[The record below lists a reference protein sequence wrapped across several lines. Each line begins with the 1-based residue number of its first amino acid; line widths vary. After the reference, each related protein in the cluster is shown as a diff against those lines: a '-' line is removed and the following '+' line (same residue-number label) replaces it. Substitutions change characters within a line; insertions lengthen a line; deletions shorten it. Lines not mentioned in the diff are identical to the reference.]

1 MTVMLSTEYVQN
13 IPWRENPLFAF
24 PDDSAV
30 YTKAFESVIDFI
42 PVNGGLVDF
51 NNDAWDFN
59 PYFDGINDDGL
70 KIIFSGLEQ
79 PVLDYCKFFVLH
91 KIMGAKK
98 ISAANLRIAAFKS
111 VYIHIRNSSETK
123 SIFTISTEDI
133 IAEIRKRNT
142 QPSTEHNLYESVYEV
157 YEFIINNYHADLPV
171 DIEVLKQ
178 YGIKSKRISKII
190 ESEKKLPDIPK
201 ELYDAILGKAVE
213 IMRNERANYSDRSFA
228 CALVML
234 TQLGMRL
241 GDLLAIRTDQM
252 KTVKLKKTG
261 KTARY
266 IHYKA
271 RKPSKPHD
279 KMLEF
284 DIFCNDLCSEAFNTL
299 LEIRAKSPLSF
310 GNDYLYVPWYTKK
323 EENILPAPNY
333 RFNSLYKKF
342 LYEYLP
348 EYSRMQWEGIRQS
361 LYYFTGNDAIRI
373 SVPDTRQ
380 YRVHICTALYE
391 HGVHLTYIQKYM
403 GHLSEYMLGYYARPK
418 NQFQENI
425 EYSEKIIREI
435 AGEDLTPVHGSFGK
449 EIKEYIKTKIEESG
463 LNVYTDISE
472 IIRNF
477 GDRLIIRA
485 KTGGFCIKTSILP
498 CSRDVRTNAVL
509 CAYGSCPN
517 LYSFYYMCDASYAD
531 FKTIQNTYESNKN
544 QGLMRAAEYELVK
557 IKTLCRNRL
566 LPELNQLDEEIQAK
580 GVKAIIE
587 KYPDLSEI
595 ISRRDEI
602 REEIRLWTQK

>member
-1 MTVMLSTEYVQN
+1 M
-13 IPWRENPLFAF
+13 I
-24 PDDSAV
+24 
-30 YTKAFESVIDFI
+30 
-42 PVNGGLVDF
+42 
-51 NNDAWDFN
+51 
-59 PYFDGINDDGL
+59 
-70 KIIFSGLEQ
+70 
-79 PVLDYCKFFVLH
+79 
-91 KIMGAKK
+91 
-98 ISAANLRIAAFKS
+98 
-111 VYIHIRNSSETK
+111 ET
-123 SIFTISTEDI
+123 
-133 IAEIRKRNT
+133 
-142 QPSTEHNLYESVYEV
+142 
-157 YEFIINNYHADLPV
+157 
-171 DIEVLKQ
+171 
-178 YGIKSKRISKII
+178 
-190 ESEKKLPDIPK
+190 EKKLPDIPK
-201 ELYDAILGKAVE
+201 ELYDAILNKAVE
-213 IMRNERANYSDRSFA
+213 VMRNDRINYSDRSFA
-228 CALVML
+228 CSLVML

-252 KTVKLKKTG
+252 KTITLKKTG
-261 KTARY
+261 KVARY

-284 DIFCNDLCSEAFNTL
+284 DIFCNDLCAEAFNIL
-299 LEIRAKSPLSF
+299 LEIREKSPLSY

-323 EENILPAPNY
+323 EDNILPAPNY
-333 RFNSLYKKF
+333 RFNNLYKKF

-348 EYSRMQWEGIRQS
+348 DYCMSQWEGIRQS
-361 LYYFTGNDAIRI
+361 LYYFTGEEAKRI

-435 AGEDLTPVHGSFGK
+435 AADDLTPIHGSYGK
-449 EIKEYIKTKIEESG
+449 EIKDYIQGKIEQSG
-463 LNVYTDISE
+463 LNVYNDISE
-472 IIRNF
+472 IISKF

-517 LYSFYYMCDASYAD
+517 LYSFYYMCDASYSD

-544 QGLMRAAEYELVK
+544 QGFTRAAEFELTK

-566 LPELNQLDEEIQAK
+566 LPELEQLDEVIQK
-580 GVKAIIE
+580 NGKDAIIE
-587 KYPDLSEI
+587 KHPELTEI
-595 ISRRDEI
+595 IEGRDKI
-602 REEIRLWTQK
+602 REEIKLWIQK